1 MVGGQPSRIS
11 RIEEAVNGLLLIAA
25 HFRKNRGLHLKA
37 LVYTKPDEVVYRDE
51 PDPVPGPGEVLFK
64 VGAVGI
70 CGSDMHAYHGHDP
83 RRASGPKE
91 GCRAVINPLITCGG
105 CDYCENGRSNLCPK
119 RELIGMRLAGA
130 YADYVS
136 IPIKNLI
143 EIPDSFSAVHA
154 ALTEPAAAAL
164 HSLNL
169 ARKRSDRPLAELKT
183 LVIGGGAVGLLAALL
198 LRAYG
203 CKQVVLAETN
213 ALRRESAAKWAS
225 CQVHDPIHD
234 PELTSDDFELIIDA
248 VGGAVTRKVAMRA
261 VKPGGIFVHIG
272 LMDSGGELDIR
283 KLTLFEIDLIG
294 IYTYTPSDM
303 RAAANALEIGL
314 LGNLDWIETRRLSD
328 GAKAFDDLD
337 NERTAAA
344 KIVLLPG

>member
-1 MVGGQPSRIS
+1 
-11 RIEEAVNGLLLIAA
+11 
-25 HFRKNRGLHLKA
+25 
-37 LVYTKPDEVVYRDE
+37 
-51 PDPVPGPGEVLFK
+51 
-64 VGAVGI
+64 
-70 CGSDMHAYHGHDP
+70 
-83 RRASGPKE
+83 
-91 GCRAVINPLITCGG
+91 
-105 CDYCENGRSNLCPK
+105 
-119 RELIGMRLAGA
+119 LIGMRLPGA

-136 IPIKNLI
+136 IPAKNLI
-143 EIPDSFSAVHA
+143 EIPDDFSAVHA

-164 HSLNL
+164 HCLNL

-213 ALRRESAAKWAS
+213 VLRRKSAAKWAG
-225 CQVHDPIHD
+225 CEVHDPIND
-234 PELTSDDFELIIDA
+234 PELASDCFELIIDA
-248 VGGAVTRKVAMRA
+248 VGGAVTRRMAMRA

-272 LMDSGGELDIR
+272 LMDNGGELDIR

-294 IYTYTPSDM
+294 IYTYTHSDM
-303 RAAANALEIGL
+303 KAAANALEAGL
-314 LGNLDWIETRRLSD
+314 LGNLDWIETRSLSD

-344 KIVLLPG
+344 KIVLLPD